1 VPMELD
7 FYKVHACRNDLILLN
22 YLYKDQFPD
31 RRLLPLLARRM
42 CDRHSGVGAN
52 GLLVLERGSEHPVRL
67 THLLPTGEVT
77 DRQNDALLCLAR
89 IAFDSG
95 VSGGKRVVVESR
107 VGVRTVDFIDSAH
120 FRVSIGR
127 PSAVDG
133 SVELREEPNREYTT
147 PVKIDGKRY
156 SVTPL
161 HLQYPSAVL
170 FSTDWSRAK
179 LMHLSR
185 SLRQPAVY
193 SHGVHPVFCQ
203 VYSKDEMAIRTWFR
217 REPVDYS
224 SAAGIAVVAAVLNGL
239 ADREVLVHCNNDE
252 LFVQWQ
258 EATNEVYVTGSV
270 DYLFTGTYYFE
281 EERQTEE
288 APPL

>member
-1 VPMELD
+1 MSMDLD
-7 FYKVHACRNDLILLN
+7 FYKVHTCRNDLILLT
-22 YLYKDQFPD
+22 YLYKNEFPD

-52 GLLVLERGSEHPVRL
+52 GLLVLERGTEHSVRL

-95 VSGGKRVVVESR
+95 VSGGKRVVVESQ
-107 VGVRTVDFIDSAH
+107 VGVHTVDFIDSSH
-120 FRVSIGR
+120 FRVLIGR
-127 PSAVDG
+127 PSSVDG
-133 SVELREEPNREYTT
+133 SAELREEPNREYTVA
-147 PVKIDGKRY
+147 VKIEGKRY

-161 HLQYPSAVL
+161 HLQYASAVL
-170 FSTDWSRAK
+170 FSTDWSRSK
-179 LMHLSR
+179 LMHLSL
-185 SLRQPAVY
+185 SLRQPAVFP
-193 SHGVHPVFCQ
+193 HAVHPVFSQ
-203 VYSKDEMAIRTWFR
+203 IYSKDEMAIRTWFR

-224 SAAGIAVVAAVLNGL
+224 SAAGIAAVAAALNGL
-239 ADREVLVHCNNDE
+239 ADREVVVHCNNDE
-252 LFVQWQ
+252 FFVQWQ
-258 EATNEVYVTGSV
+258 ESTNEVFVTGSV

-281 EERQTEE
+281 EEPPSQE